1 VSLHDIYERVLGCL
15 ALLLVLNGIDDL
27 VPTFICWWNRLRS
40 GGSDA
45 PAAERTT
52 QRRIAIFVPC
62 WKEAAVIGQMVRH
75 NIAAIQYQNFDFFLG
90 VYPNDEP
97 TIEVARGLETQIK
110 NVHVAIC
117 PNDGPTS
124 KADCLNAIYHRMV
137 GYEGHRNVHFDTI
150 VIHDAEDLIHPDE
163 LNLINRERIHFDMVQ
178 TPVLPLGTP
187 VSEFT
192 HGVYCDDFAE
202 YQTIDMRAR
211 QLSGSFIP
219 SNGVGTGYARII
231 FDRMASANRGVVF
244 EPSSLTE
251 DYESGIRIYELGFT
265 QKFCTLERSGNDCLA
280 TREYFPRRF
289 QAAVRQRT
297 RWLMGN
303 ALQSWERHGWR
314 GPFRVKYWLWRDRKG
329 LVTNPIGL
337 ATNLLFLAGMLT
349 WCWSGISHTIWPLEV
364 STPWVLAL
372 CAATLGLQCFRLA
385 VRMECVRRIYGPL
398 LALLVPIRAFHG
410 NLINAVSTSSAIYRY
425 MKAKLHGHPL
435 SWLKTDHAYPDRE
448 SRSARHRS
456 LEEVLVSSG
465 AMTQTNLERLQDK
478 LGDQAEFAD
487 YLVHAG
493 QLSEAELAETLGL
506 KEGVSAIHL
515 DPREISPKVARI
527 FPERVQSAARVVP
540 FRVERGRLLV
550 AGPEPLESG
559 ALKLLRR
566 YTTLEIEFHLVTWRN
581 FEELRRLLF

>member
-15 ALLLVLNGIDDL
+15 ALLLVLNGVDDL
-27 VPTFICWWNRLRS
+27 VPTFICWWNWLRHNPS
-40 GGSDA
+40 
-45 PAAERTT
+45 PALAVERTT

-62 WKEAAVIGQMVRH
+62 WKEAAVIGHMVRH
-75 NIAAIQYQNFDFFLG
+75 NIAAIKYQKFDFFLG

-97 TIEVARGLETQIK
+97 TMEVARGLAAQIK
-110 NVHVAIC
+110 NVHIAVC

-124 KADCLNAIYHRMV
+124 KADCLNAIYQRMV
-137 GYEGHRNVHFDTI
+137 DYEGHRKVHFDTV

-163 LNLINRERIHFDMVQ
+163 LDLINHERLHFDMVQ

-187 VSEFT
+187 AGEFT

-211 QLSGSFIP
+211 QLSRSFIP
-219 SNGVGTGYARII
+219 SNGVGTGYSRVIL
-231 FDRMASANRGVVF
+231 DRMAAANGGVVF

-251 DYESGIRIYELGFT
+251 DYESGIRICELGFT
-265 QKFCTLERSGNDCLA
+265 QKFCALKRAGNDYLA

-289 QAAVRQRT
+289 HAAVRQRT

-314 GPFRVKYWLWRDRKG
+314 GPFAVKYWLWRDRKG

-337 ATNLLFLAGMLT
+337 ATNLLFLAGMAT
-349 WCWSGISHTIWPLEV
+349 WCWSSITHTTWAFKV

-410 NLINAVSTSSAIYRY
+410 NLINAVSTWSAIQRY
-425 MKAKLHGHPL
+425 LKAKFHGRPL
-435 SWLKTDHAYPDRE
+435 SWLKTDHAYPNRE
-448 SRSARHRS
+448 SRSGRHRS

-465 AMTQTNLERLQDK
+465 AMTQATLERLQDK
-478 LGDQAEFAD
+478 LGDQAELAD

-493 QLSEAELAETLGL
+493 ELSEAELAETLGL
-506 KEGVSAIHL
+506 QEGVSAIHL
-515 DPREISPKVARI
+515 DPREINPKVARI
-527 FPERVQSAARVVP
+527 FPEQAQAAARVVP
-540 FRVERGRLLV
+540 FRVDRGRLLV
-550 AGPEPLESG
+550 AGPEPLESS
-559 ALKLLRR
+559 ALDSLRR

>member
-1 VSLHDIYERVLGCL
+1 MSLHDIYERVLGCL

-27 VPTFICWWNRLRS
+27 IPTLICWWNWLRS
-40 GGSDA
+40 GGSDP
-45 PAAERTT
+45 PAGERET

-62 WKEAAVIGQMVRH
+62 WKEAAVIGHMVRH
-75 NIAAIQYQNFDFFLG
+75 NMAAIKYQRFDFFLG

-97 TIEVARGLETQIK
+97 TIEVARSLAAQLK
-110 NVHVAIC
+110 NVHVATC

-124 KADCLNAIYHRMV
+124 KADCLNAVYQRMLAYEAHRKV
-137 GYEGHRNVHFDTI
+137 YFDTV

-163 LNLINRERIHFDMVQ
+163 LDLINRERAHADMVQ

-187 VSEFT
+187 AGEFT

-202 YQTIDMRAR
+202 FQTIDMRAR
-211 QLSGSFIP
+211 QLSGSFVP
-219 SNGVGTGYARII
+219 SNGVGTGYARRVL
-231 FDRMASANRGVVF
+231 DQMAAANRGIVF
-244 EPSSLTE
+244 EPECLTE

-265 QKFCTLERSGNDCLA
+265 QKFCTLKRAGSDYLA
-280 TREYFPRRF
+280 TREYFPRQF

-314 GPFRVKYWLWRDRKG
+314 GPFAVKYWLWRDRKG

-337 ATNLLFLAGMLT
+337 ATNLLFLAGMAT
-349 WCWSGISHTIWPLEV
+349 WCWSSIRRTEWRLEV
-364 STPWVLAL
+364 GTPWVLAL

-410 NLINAVSTSSAIYRY
+410 NLINAVSTWNAIHRY
-425 MKAKLHGHPL
+425 AKAKIHGHSL
-435 SWLKTDHAYPDRE
+435 SWLKTDHAYPNRE
-448 SRSARHRS
+448 SRSNRHRS

-465 AMTQTNLERLQDK
+465 AMAQAKLEQLQEK
-478 LGDQAEFAD
+478 LGDQADLAD
-487 YLVHAG
+487 YLVHTG
-493 QLSEAELAETLGL
+493 EFSEADLAEILGL

-515 DPREISPKVARI
+515 DPRDISANVARLL
-527 FPERVQSAARVVP
+527 PERAQAAARVVP
-540 FRVERGRLLV
+540 FRVERGRLFV
-550 AGPEPLESG
+550 AGPEPLASSALES
-559 ALKLLRR
+559 LRR
-566 YTTLEIEFHLVTWRN
+566 YTALEIEFYLVTWRN

>member
-1 VSLHDIYERVLGCL
+1 MYLHDIYERVLGCL

-27 VPTFICWWNRLRS
+27 VPTFICWWNWLRS
-40 GGSDA
+40 GRSSRTA
-45 PAAERTT
+45 PERTT

-62 WKEAAVIGQMVRH
+62 WKEADVIGHMVRH
-75 NIAAIQYQNFDFFLG
+75 NIAAIKYQKFDFFLG

-97 TIEVARGLETQIK
+97 TIEVARGLAAQIK
-110 NVHVAIC
+110 NVHVAMC
-117 PNDGPTS
+117 SNDGPTS
-124 KADCLNAIYHRMV
+124 KADCLNAIYQRML
-137 GYEGHRNVHFDTI
+137 GYEGHRKVHFDTV

-163 LNLINRERIHFDMVQ
+163 LDLIDRERAHFDMVQ

-187 VSEFT
+187 AGEFT

-219 SNGVGTGYARII
+219 SNGVGTGYARNIL
-231 FDRMASANRGVVF
+231 DRMAGANRGIVF

-265 QKFCTLERSGNDCLA
+265 QKFCTLERTGGDYLA
-280 TREYFPRRF
+280 TREFFPRRF

-314 GPFRVKYWLWRDRKG
+314 GPFAVKYWLWRDRKG
-329 LVTNPIGL
+329 LIANPIGL
-337 ATNLLFLAGMLT
+337 ATNLLFLAGMAS
-349 WCWSGISHTIWPLEV
+349 WCWSSVRHTAWALEV

-372 CAATLGLQCFRLA
+372 CAGTLGLQCFRLA
-385 VRMECVRRIYGPL
+385 VRMECVRRIYGPS

-410 NLINAVSTSSAIYRY
+410 NLINAVSTWNAIHRY
-425 MKAKLHGHPL
+425 AKAKFHGHTL
-435 SWLKTDHAYPDRE
+435 SWLKTDHSYPNRE
-448 SRSARHRS
+448 SRSGRHRS

-465 AMTQTNLERLQDK
+465 AMTQAKLELLQEK
-478 LGDQAEFAD
+478 LGDGADLAD

-493 QLSEAELAETLGL
+493 ELSEVELAETLGL
-506 KEGVSAIHL
+506 KEGVSSIYL
-515 DPREISPKVARI
+515 DPREISAKVARI
-527 FPERVQSAARVVP
+527 LPEQAQSAARVVP
-540 FRVERGRLLV
+540 FRVERGRLFV

-559 ALKLLRR
+559 ALALLRR
-566 YTTLEIEFHLVTWRN
+566 YTALEIEFHLVTWRN
-581 FEELRRLLF
+581 FEELRRLLL

>member
-1 VSLHDIYERVLGCL
+1 VSPHDIYERVLGCL

-40 GGSDA
+40 GGSVRRI
-45 PAAERTT
+45 PERVA

-62 WKEAAVIGQMVRH
+62 WKEASVIGHMVRH
-75 NIAAIQYQNFDFFLG
+75 NIAAIKYQKFDFFLG

-97 TIEVARGLETQIK
+97 TIEVARGLAAQIK
-110 NVHVAIC
+110 NVHVAMC

-124 KADCLNAIYHRMV
+124 KADCLNAIYQRMV
-137 GYEGHRNVHFDTI
+137 ECEGQRKLHFDTVI
-150 VIHDAEDLIHPDE
+150 IHDAEDLIHPEALD
-163 LNLINRERIHFDMVQ
+163 LINRERADFDMVQ
-178 TPVLPLGTP
+178 APVLPLGTP
-187 VSEFT
+187 AGEFT
-192 HGVYCDDFAE
+192 HGAYCDDFAE

-219 SNGVGTGYARII
+219 SNGVGTGYARRVL
-231 FDRMASANRGVVF
+231 DRMATVNRGVVF

-265 QKFCTLERSGNDCLA
+265 QKFCTLERSGNDYLA

-314 GPFRVKYWLWRDRKG
+314 GPFAVKYWLWRDRKG
-329 LVTNPIGL
+329 LITNPIGL
-337 ATNLLFLAGMLT
+337 AANLLFLAGMGT
-349 WCWSGISHTIWPLEV
+349 WCWSSATHTAWLFEV
-364 STPWVLAL
+364 SAPWVLKL
-372 CAATLGLQCFRLA
+372 CAATLALQCFRLA

-410 NLINAVSTSSAIYRY
+410 NLINAVSTWNAIHRY
-425 MKAKLHGHPL
+425 ATAKIHGRPL
-435 SWLKTDHAYPDRE
+435 SWVKTDHAYPNRE
-448 SRSARHRS
+448 SRSDRHRS

-465 AMTQTNLERLQDK
+465 AMTQTKLDLLQQK
-478 LGDQAEFAD
+478 LGDQADLAD
-487 YLVHAG
+487 YLVHTG
-493 QLSEAELAETLGL
+493 EISEAELAATLGL
-506 KEGVSAIHL
+506 KEGVSSIHL
-515 DPREISPKVARI
+515 NPREINPKVARI
-527 FPERVQSAARVVP
+527 LPEGAQATARVVP
-540 FRVERGRLLV
+540 FRVDRGRLFV
-550 AGPEPLESG
+550 AGPEPLEADTLES
-559 ALKLLRR
+559 LRR
-566 YTTLEIEFHLVTWRN
+566 YTTLEIEFQLVTWRN